1 MDNCEFYLLYSGGY
15 DSTVLLYDF
24 IDKLPN
30 KLTVIHIVTQYNQEE
45 TKAARKIIELVKDK
59 ILNYIELE
67 MPVYKTEIEYIPYR
81 NAQFIL
87 RALSTLTI
95 KARCAIILLG
105 LIKVEEPFPDCTQY
119 WLKTMEKLVQLE
131 NPHIGLEAPYINNTK
146 DEIYTVGCKFKVP
159 LRNTFSC
166 NFPVDGVEC
175 GECGNCKWKAKHKY
189 PNYFRVIKGG
199 KNNV

>member
-45 TKAARKIIELVKDK
+45 TKAAREIIKLVKDK

-95 KARCAIILLG
+95 KAGYAIILLG

-119 WLKTMEKLVQLE
+119 WLKQW
-131 NPHIGLEAPYINNTK
+131 
-146 DEIYTVGCKFKVP
+146 
-159 LRNTFSC
+159 RN
-166 NFPVDGVEC
+166 
-175 GECGNCKWKAKHKY
+175 
-189 PNYFRVIKGG
+189 
-199 KNNV
+199 